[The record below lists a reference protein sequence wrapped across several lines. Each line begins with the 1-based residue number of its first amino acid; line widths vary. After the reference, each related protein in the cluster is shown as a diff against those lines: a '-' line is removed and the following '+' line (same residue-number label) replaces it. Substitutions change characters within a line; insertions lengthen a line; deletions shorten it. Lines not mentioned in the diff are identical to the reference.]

1 MAAIVQRR
9 MLITIFVTLA
19 AFLIAFKPVRL
30 GPFEEFRIEL
40 RMRYRFIEPFSQI
53 AKDQPMEQLVK
64 ETLEKAKFDKP
75 EFVSVETVGEHLLV
89 IEDDA
94 AVNTSEALKRQE
106 RINSIIRENFPK
118 AQLIE
123 AQREAKGERPIW
135 QIGHIGV
142 FKPSLNLRLGLDL
155 QGGSRIVL
163 QCRRAEFVFEL
174 DKPID
179 PKQREAARET
189 ITASL
194 EQRGLENFDVQV
206 EETGKIVL
214 VRSQATPR
222 EAESQ
227 VRLIETTLRSLYGGA
242 KELKER
248 RQFFPLDAGKV
259 NTVREIVDRRVNR
272 YGVSE
277 PQVYVEGTDRVVVEM
292 PGVRNPEEA
301 LRLIGEMGELEFR
314 SVPEK
319 YKVEVETS
327 PTGTKERVIFRNAE
341 GKEVPHYQVYAE
353 STLVVKGMELS
364 PPTVVGYDQFGRP
377 EVHLTFNRNGARKF
391 ADFTRRNVGKHLAI
405 WYDRECI
412 SAPVVQEPILDGR
425 ARITG
430 IGSFEEANLLKVIL
444 DAGALPV
451 PVSVLW
457 RQSISPTLGTDT
469 IHKSVNAGVLAAILI
484 AAFMIGY
491 YRLPG
496 LLACFALAIYFLI
509 VLAVMSLQIGDW
521 RPVLTLPGIV
531 GLIVSLGMAVDVNVI
546 SLERLKEE
554 LRSGRSLRIAV
565 EAAFERSWTA
575 ILDAHVTVLIAA
587 AVLYYFGIGPV
598 KGFAT
603 TLTIGTLANLF
614 SAFFSVRGMMEWI
627 VRTPVGERVSW
638 FQTFADIPAVKSL
651 IAVKQSQSPQ

>member
-1 MAAIVQRR
+1 MTAIVQRR
-9 MLITIFVTLA
+9 MLITVLVGLA
-19 AFLIAFKPVRL
+19 AFLVAFKPLRL
-30 GPFEEFRIEL
+30 GPFEEFRVEL
-40 RMRYRFIEPFSQI
+40 RMRYRFVEPFSQL
-53 AKDQPMEQLVK
+53 AKDKPMEQLVR
-64 ETLEKAKFDKP
+64 EVLEKAKFDKP
-75 EFVSVETVGEHLLV
+75 EFTSIKTVGEHVLV

-94 AVNTSEALKRQE
+94 STSMSEALKRQE
-106 RINSIIRENFPK
+106 QINSIILRNFPK

-123 AQREAKGERPIW
+123 SERQAKGERPIW
-135 QIGHIGV
+135 QIGRIGI
-142 FKPSLNLRLGLDL
+142 FKPSLNLLLGLDL

-163 QCRRAEFVFEL
+163 QCRRAEFAFEL

-189 ITASL
+189 ITAAL
-194 EQRGLENFDVQV
+194 ERNGLENFDVLV
-206 EETGKIVL
+206 EETGKVVF
-214 VRSQATPR
+214 VRSQATAR

-242 KELKER
+242 RELKER
-248 RQFFPLDAGKV
+248 RQFFPLDAAKV
-259 NTVREIVDRRVNR
+259 NTVREIVERRVNR

-277 PQVYVEGTDRVVVEM
+277 PQVYVEGADRVVVEM

-319 YKVEVETS
+319 YRVEVETS
-327 PTGTKERVIFRNAE
+327 PTGTKERVIFRDSQ
-341 GKEVPHYQVYAE
+341 GREVPQYQVYAE
-353 STLVVKGMELS
+353 STLVVKGTELS

-377 EVHLTFNRNGARKF
+377 EVHLTLNREGARKF

-457 RQSISPTLGTDT
+457 RQSISPTLGIDT
-469 IHKSVNAGVLAAILI
+469 IHKSINAGILAAILI

-496 LLACFALAIYFLI
+496 VLACVALVIYFLI

-546 SLERLKEE
+546 SFERLKEE
-554 LRSGRSLRIAV
+554 LRAKRPLRTAV
-565 EAAFERSWTA
+565 ELAFDRSWTA

-587 AVLYYFGIGPV
+587 AVLYYFGTGPV

-627 VRTPVGERVSW
+627 VRTKLGERTSW
-638 FQTFADIPAVKSL
+638 FQTFADIPAIQRL
-651 IAVKQSQSPQ
+651 ITAQR

>member
-1 MAAIVQRR
+1 MTAIVQRR
-9 MLITIFVTLA
+9 MLITVIVGLV
-19 AFLIAFKPVRL
+19 AFLVAFRPIRL
-30 GPFEEFRIEL
+30 GPFEEFRVEL
-40 RMRYRFIEPFSQI
+40 RMRYRFVEPFSQL
-53 AKDQPMEQLVK
+53 AKDRPMEQLVR
-64 ETLEKAKFDKP
+64 EILEKAKFEKP
-75 EFVSVETVGEHLLV
+75 EFTSIKTVGEHVLV

-94 AVNTSEALKRQE
+94 AGSMAEALKRQE
-106 RINSIIRENFPK
+106 KINSIIRQNFPK
-118 AQLIE
+118 AQLIDSE
-123 AQREAKGERPIW
+123 RQAKGERPVW
-135 QIGHIGV
+135 QIGRIGI
-142 FKPSLNLRLGLDL
+142 FKPSVNLRFGLDL

-189 ITASL
+189 ITAAL
-194 EQRGLENFDVQV
+194 ERNGLENFDVLV
-206 EETGKIVL
+206 EETGKVVL
-214 VRSQATPR
+214 VRTQASPR

-227 VRLIETTLRSLYGGA
+227 VRLIETTLRSLYGSVH
-242 KELKER
+242 EMKER
-248 RQFFPLDAGKV
+248 RQFFPLDAAKV
-259 NTVREIVDRRVNR
+259 NTVREIVERRVNR

-277 PQVYVEGTDRVVVEM
+277 PQVYVEGSDRVVVEM

-319 YKVEVETS
+319 YRVEVETS
-327 PTGTKERVIFRNAE
+327 PTGVKERVIFRDAQ

-353 STLVVKGMELS
+353 STLVVKGTELS

-377 EVHLTFNRNGARKF
+377 EVHLTLNREGARKF

-457 RQSISPTLGTDT
+457 RQSISPTLGIDT
-469 IHKSVNAGVLAAILI
+469 IHKSVNAGILAAILI

-496 LLACFALAIYFLI
+496 ALACVALVIYFLI

-546 SLERLKEE
+546 SFERLKEE
-554 LRSGRSLRIAV
+554 LRAGRPLRTAV
-565 EAAFERSWTA
+565 ELAFDRSWTA

-587 AVLYYFGIGPV
+587 AVLYYFGTGPV

-627 VRTPVGERVSW
+627 VRTKLGERVSW
-638 FQTFADIPAVKSL
+638 FQTFADIPAIQRL
-651 IAVKQSQSPQ
+651 LTAQR

>member
-1 MAAIVQRR
+1 MTAIVQRR
-9 MLITIFVTLA
+9 MLITVLVGLA
-19 AFLIAFKPVRL
+19 AFLVAFKPLRL
-30 GPFEEFRIEL
+30 GPFEEFRVEL
-40 RMRYRFIEPFSQI
+40 RMRYRFVEPFSQL
-53 AKDQPMEQLVK
+53 AKDKPMEQLVR
-64 ETLEKAKFDKP
+64 EVLEKAKFDKP
-75 EFVSVETVGEHLLV
+75 EFASIKTVGEHVLV

-94 AVNTSEALKRQE
+94 STSMSEALKRQE
-106 RINSIIRENFPK
+106 QINSIILRNFPK

-123 AQREAKGERPIW
+123 SERQAKGERPIW
-135 QIGHIGV
+135 QIGRIGI
-142 FKPSLNLRLGLDL
+142 FKPSLNLLLGLDL

-163 QCRRAEFVFEL
+163 QCRRAEFAFEL

-189 ITASL
+189 ITAAL
-194 EQRGLENFDVQV
+194 ERNGLENFDVLV
-206 EETGKIVL
+206 EETGKVVF
-214 VRSQATPR
+214 VRSQATAR

-242 KELKER
+242 RELKER
-248 RQFFPLDAGKV
+248 RQPFPLDAAKV
-259 NTVREIVDRRVNR
+259 NTVREIVERRVNR

-277 PQVYVEGTDRVVVEM
+277 PQVYVEGADRVVVEM

-319 YKVEVETS
+319 YRVDVETS
-327 PTGTKERVIFRNAE
+327 PTGTKERVIFRDSQ
-341 GKEVPHYQVYAE
+341 GKEVPQYQVYAE
-353 STLVVKGMELS
+353 STLVVKGTELS

-377 EVHLTFNRNGARKF
+377 EVHLTLNREGARKF

-457 RQSISPTLGTDT
+457 RQSISPTLGIDT
-469 IHKSVNAGVLAAILI
+469 IHKSINAGILAAILI

-496 LLACFALAIYFLI
+496 VLACVALVIYFLI

-546 SLERLKEE
+546 SFERLKEE
-554 LRSGRSLRIAV
+554 LRAKRPLRTAV
-565 EAAFERSWTA
+565 ELAFDRSWTA

-587 AVLYYFGIGPV
+587 AVLYYFGTGPV

-614 SAFFSVRGMMEWI
+614 SAFFSVRGMMERI
-627 VRTPVGERVSW
+627 VRTKLGERTSW
-638 FQTFADIPAVKSL
+638 FQTFADIPAIQRL
-651 IAVKQSQSPQ
+651 ITAQR

>member
-1 MAAIVQRR
+1 MTAIAKRR
-9 MLITIFVTLA
+9 MLVTVVVALA
-19 AFLIAFKPVRL
+19 AFLVAFKPLRL
-30 GPFEEFRIEL
+30 GPFEEFRVEL
-40 RMRYRFIEPFSQI
+40 RMRYRFVEPFSQL
-53 AKDQPMEQLVK
+53 AKDQPMEQLVR
-64 ETLEKAKFDKP
+64 EILEREKLEKP
-75 EFVSVETVGEHLLV
+75 EFTSIKTVGEHVLV

-94 AVNTSEALKRQE
+94 AASMSEALKRQE
-106 RINSIIRENFPK
+106 RIDSIIRKRFPT

-123 AQREAKGERPIW
+123 SERQAKGDRPLW
-135 QIGHIGV
+135 QVGRIGV

-179 PKQREAARET
+179 PKQREAAQET
-189 ITASL
+189 ITAAL
-194 EQRGLENFDVQV
+194 ERKGLENFDVQV
-206 EETGKIVL
+206 EETGKVII

-242 KELKER
+242 RELKER
-248 RQFFPLDAGKV
+248 RQFFPLDASKV
-259 NTVREIVDRRVNR
+259 NTVREIVERRVNR

-292 PGVRNPEEA
+292 PGLRNPEEA

-314 SVPEK
+314 SVPDK
-319 YKVEVETS
+319 YRVEVETT
-327 PTGTKERVIFRNAE
+327 PTGMKERVIFRDAQ

-353 STLVVKGMELS
+353 SKLVVKGTELS
-364 PPTVVGYDQFGRP
+364 PPTVIGYDQFGRP
-377 EVHLTFNRNGARKF
+377 EVHLTLNREGARKF

-451 PVSVLW
+451 PVSALW

-469 IHKSVNAGVLAAILI
+469 IHKSVNAGILAAILI

-491 YRLPG
+491 YRFPG
-496 LLACFALAIYFLI
+496 VLACVALAIYFLI

-546 SLERLKEE
+546 SFERLKEE
-554 LRSGRSLRIAV
+554 LRAKRPLRTAV
-565 EAAFERSWTA
+565 ELAFDRSWTA

-587 AVLYYFGIGPV
+587 AVLYYFGTGPV

-603 TLTIGTLANLF
+603 TLAIGTLANLF
-614 SAFFSVRGMMEWI
+614 SAFFSVRGMMEW
-627 VRTPVGERVSW
+627 VVHTKLGERVSW
-638 FQTFADIPAVKSL
+638 FQTLSDTPAFQRL
-651 IAVKQSQSPQ
+651 LAVQR

>member
-1 MAAIVQRR
+1 MAAVAQRR
-9 MLITIFVTLA
+9 MLITVLVTLV
-19 AFLIAFKPVRL
+19 AFLVAFKPVRL
-30 GPFEEFRIEL
+30 GPFEEFRVEL
-40 RMRYRFIEPFSQI
+40 KMRYRFAEPISKF
-53 AKDQPMEQLVK
+53 AKDQPMEQLVRDA
-64 ETLEKAKFDKP
+64 LDKAKFDKP

-94 AVNTSEALKRQE
+94 AASMSEALRRQE
-106 RINSIIRENFPK
+106 RIDSIIRKRFPN

-123 AQREAKGERPIW
+123 AERQAKGEKPLLQMGR
-135 QIGHIGV
+135 IGI
-142 FKPSLNLRLGLDL
+142 FKPTVDLRLGLDL

-189 ITASL
+189 ITAAL
-194 EQRGLENFDVQV
+194 ERRGLENFDVHV
-206 EETGKIVL
+206 EETGKVIF
-214 VRSQATPR
+214 VRSQATAR

-242 KELKER
+242 RELKER
-248 RQFFPLDAGKV
+248 RQFFPLDQAKV
-259 NTVREIVDRRVNR
+259 NTVREIVERRVNR

-314 SVPEK
+314 SVPDK
-319 YKVEVETS
+319 YRVEVETS
-327 PTGTKERVIFRNAE
+327 PTGTKERVIFRDSE
-341 GKEVPHYQVYAE
+341 GREVPQYQVYAE
-353 STLVVKGMELS
+353 STLVVKGTELS
-364 PPTVVGYDQFGRP
+364 PPTVIGYDQFGRP
-377 EVHLTFNRNGARKF
+377 EVHLTLNREGARKF

-457 RQSISPTLGTDT
+457 RQSISPTLGIDT
-469 IHKSVNAGVLAAILI
+469 IHKSINAGILAAILI
-484 AAFMIGY
+484 AAFMMGY

-496 LLACFALAIYFLI
+496 LLACVALAIYFLI

-546 SLERLKEE
+546 SFERLKEE
-554 LRSGRSLRIAV
+554 LRAGRPLRIAV
-565 EAAFERSWTA
+565 EAAFDRSWTA

-587 AVLYYFGIGPV
+587 AVLYYFGTGPV

-614 SAFFSVRGMMEWI
+614 SAFFSVRGMMEWV
-627 VRTPVGERVSW
+627 VRTRLGERVEL
-638 FQTFADIPAVKSL
+638 FRTFADIPAFQRL
-651 IAVKQSQSPQ
+651 LTAQR

>member
-1 MAAIVQRR
+1 MAAVAQRR
-9 MLITIFVTLA
+9 MLITALVTLA
-19 AFLIAFKPVRL
+19 TFLVAFKPVRF
-30 GPFEEFRIEL
+30 GPFEEFRVEL
-40 RMRYRFIEPFSQI
+40 KMRYRFVEPISKL
-53 AKDQPMEQLVK
+53 AKDQPMEQLVRDA
-64 ETLEKAKFDKP
+64 LEKAKFEKP
-75 EFVSVETVGEHLLV
+75 NFVSIETVGEHLLV

-94 AVNTSEALKRQE
+94 AGSMSEALKRQE
-106 RINSIIRENFPK
+106 KIDSIIRKHFPS

-123 AQREAKGERPIW
+123 AERQAKGEKPLW
-135 QIGHIGV
+135 QIGRIGI
-142 FKPSLNLRLGLDL
+142 FKPAVNLRLGLDL

-189 ITASL
+189 ITAAL
-194 EQRGLENFDVQV
+194 ERRGLENFDVQV
-206 EETGKIVL
+206 EETGKIVF

-242 KELKER
+242 RELKER
-248 RQFFPLDAGKV
+248 RQFFPLDQAKV
-259 NTVREIVDRRVNR
+259 NTVREIVERRVNR

-319 YKVEVETS
+319 YRVEVETS
-327 PTGTKERVIFRNAE
+327 PTGTKERVIFRDSE
-341 GKEVPHYQVYAE
+341 GKEVPQYQVYAE
-353 STLVVKGMELS
+353 STLVVKGTELS
-364 PPTVVGYDQFGRP
+364 PPTVIGYDQFGRP
-377 EVHLTFNRNGARKF
+377 EVHLTFNREGARKF

-457 RQSISPTLGTDT
+457 RQSISPTLGIDT
-469 IHKSVNAGVLAAILI
+469 IHKSINAGILAAILI

-496 LLACFALAIYFLI
+496 VLACVALTIYFLI

-546 SLERLKEE
+546 SFERLKEE
-554 LRSGRSLRIAV
+554 LRAGRPLRIAV
-565 EAAFERSWTA
+565 EAAFDRSWTA

-587 AVLYYFGIGPV
+587 AVLYYFGTGPV

-614 SAFFSVRGMMEWI
+614 SAFFSVRGMMEWV
-627 VRTPVGERVSW
+627 VRTRLGERVEL
-638 FQTFADIPAVKSL
+638 FRTFADIPAVQKL
-651 IAVKQSQSPQ
+651 LTAQK

>member
-1 MAAIVQRR
+1 MAAVAQRR
-9 MLITIFVTLA
+9 MLITVLVTLV
-19 AFLIAFKPVRL
+19 AFLVAFKPVRL
-30 GPFEEFRIEL
+30 GPFEEFRVEL
-40 RMRYRFIEPFSQI
+40 KMRYRFAEPISKF
-53 AKDQPMEQLVK
+53 AKDQPMEQLVRDA
-64 ETLEKAKFDKP
+64 LEKAKFDKP

-89 IEDDA
+89 IKDDA
-94 AVNTSEALKRQE
+94 AASMSEALRRQE
-106 RINSIIRENFPK
+106 QIDSIIRKRFPT

-123 AQREAKGERPIW
+123 AERQAKGEKPLLQMGR
-135 QIGHIGV
+135 IGI
-142 FKPSLNLRLGLDL
+142 FKPTVDLRLGLDL

-189 ITASL
+189 ITAAL
-194 EQRGLENFDVQV
+194 ERRGLENFDVHV
-206 EETGKIVL
+206 EETGKVIF
-214 VRSQATPR
+214 VRSQATAR

-242 KELKER
+242 RELKER
-248 RQFFPLDAGKV
+248 RQFFPLDQAKV
-259 NTVREIVDRRVNR
+259 NTVREIVERRVNR

-314 SVPEK
+314 SVPDK
-319 YKVEVETS
+319 YRVEVETS
-327 PTGTKERVIFRNAE
+327 PTGTKERVIFRDSE
-341 GKEVPHYQVYAE
+341 GREVPQYQVYAE
-353 STLVVKGMELS
+353 STLVVKGTELS
-364 PPTVVGYDQFGRP
+364 PPTVIGYDQFGRP
-377 EVHLTFNRNGARKF
+377 EVHLTLNREGARKF

-457 RQSISPTLGTDT
+457 RQSISPTLGIDT
-469 IHKSVNAGVLAAILI
+469 IHKSINAGILAAILI
-484 AAFMIGY
+484 AAFMMGY

-496 LLACFALAIYFLI
+496 LLACVALAIYFLI
-509 VLAVMSLQIGDW
+509 VLAVMSLQVGDW

-546 SLERLKEE
+546 SFERLKEE
-554 LRSGRSLRIAV
+554 LRAGRPLRIAV
-565 EAAFERSWTA
+565 EAAFDRSWTA

-587 AVLYYFGIGPV
+587 AVLYYFGTGPV

-614 SAFFSVRGMMEWI
+614 SAFFSVRGMMEWV
-627 VRTPVGERVSW
+627 VRTRLGERVEL
-638 FQTFADIPAVKSL
+638 FRTFADIPAVQRL
-651 IAVKQSQSPQ
+651 LTAQR

>member
-1 MAAIVQRR
+1 MAAVAQRR
-9 MLITIFVTLA
+9 MLITVLVTLV
-19 AFLIAFKPVRL
+19 AFLVAFKPVRL
-30 GPFEEFRIEL
+30 GPFEEFRVEL
-40 RMRYRFIEPFSQI
+40 KMRYRFAEPISKF
-53 AKDQPMEQLVK
+53 AKDQPMEQLVRDA
-64 ETLEKAKFDKP
+64 LDKAKFDKP
-75 EFVSVETVGEHLLV
+75 EFVSVETVGEHMLV

-94 AVNTSEALKRQE
+94 AASMSEALRRQE
-106 RINSIIRENFPK
+106 QIDSIIRKRFPT

-123 AQREAKGERPIW
+123 AERQAKGEKPLLQMGR
-135 QIGHIGV
+135 IGI
-142 FKPSLNLRLGLDL
+142 FKPTVDLRLGLDL

-189 ITASL
+189 ITAAL
-194 EQRGLENFDVQV
+194 ERRGLENFDVHV
-206 EETGKIVL
+206 EETGKVIF
-214 VRSQATPR
+214 VRSQATAR

-242 KELKER
+242 RELKER
-248 RQFFPLDAGKV
+248 RQFFPLDQAKV
-259 NTVREIVDRRVNR
+259 NTVREIVERRVNR

-314 SVPEK
+314 SVPDK
-319 YKVEVETS
+319 YRVDVETS
-327 PTGTKERVIFRNAE
+327 PTGTKERVIFRDSE
-341 GKEVPHYQVYAE
+341 GREVPQYQVYAE
-353 STLVVKGMELS
+353 STLVVKGTELS
-364 PPTVVGYDQFGRP
+364 PPTVIGYDQFGRP
-377 EVHLTFNRNGARKF
+377 EVHLTLNREGARKF

-457 RQSISPTLGTDT
+457 RQSISPTLGIDT
-469 IHKSVNAGVLAAILI
+469 IHKSINAGILAAILI
-484 AAFMIGY
+484 AAFVIGY

-496 LLACFALAIYFLI
+496 LLACVALAIYFLI
-509 VLAVMSLQIGDW
+509 VLAVMSLQVGDW

-546 SLERLKEE
+546 SFERLKEE
-554 LRSGRSLRIAV
+554 LRAGRPLRIAV
-565 EAAFERSWTA
+565 EAAFDRSWTA

-587 AVLYYFGIGPV
+587 AVLYYFGTGPV

-614 SAFFSVRGMMEWI
+614 SAFFSVRGMMEWV
-627 VRTPVGERVSW
+627 VRTRLGERVEL
-638 FQTFADIPAVKSL
+638 FRTFADIPAFQRL
-651 IAVKQSQSPQ
+651 LTAQR

>member
-1 MAAIVQRR
+1 MAAVAQRR
-9 MLITIFVTLA
+9 MLITVLVTLV
-19 AFLIAFKPVRL
+19 AFLVAFKPVRL
-30 GPFEEFRIEL
+30 GPFEEFRVEL
-40 RMRYRFIEPFSQI
+40 KMRYRFAEPISKF
-53 AKDQPMEQLVK
+53 AKDQPMEQLVRDA
-64 ETLEKAKFDKP
+64 LDKAKFDKP

-94 AVNTSEALKRQE
+94 AASMSEALRRQE
-106 RINSIIRENFPK
+106 QIDSIIRKRFPT

-123 AQREAKGERPIW
+123 AERQAKGEKPLLQMGR
-135 QIGHIGV
+135 IGI
-142 FKPSLNLRLGLDL
+142 FKPTVDLRLGLDL

-189 ITASL
+189 ITAAL
-194 EQRGLENFDVQV
+194 ERRGLENFDVQV
-206 EETGKIVL
+206 EETGKIIFI
-214 VRSQATPR
+214 RSQATPR

-242 KELKER
+242 RELKER
-248 RQFFPLDAGKV
+248 RQFFPLDQAKV
-259 NTVREIVDRRVNR
+259 NTVRKIVERRVNR

-314 SVPEK
+314 SVPDK
-319 YKVEVETS
+319 YRVEVETS
-327 PTGTKERVIFRNAE
+327 PTGTKERVIFRDSE
-341 GKEVPHYQVYAE
+341 GREVPQYQVYAE
-353 STLVVKGMELS
+353 STLVVKGTELS
-364 PPTVVGYDQFGRP
+364 PPTVIGYDQFGRP
-377 EVHLTFNRNGARKF
+377 EVHLTLNREGARKF

-457 RQSISPTLGTDT
+457 RQSISPTLGIDT
-469 IHKSVNAGVLAAILI
+469 IHKSINAGILAAILI
-484 AAFMIGY
+484 AAFMMGY

-496 LLACFALAIYFLI
+496 LLACVALAIYFLI

-546 SLERLKEE
+546 SFERLKEE
-554 LRSGRSLRIAV
+554 LRAGRPLRIAV
-565 EAAFERSWTA
+565 EAAFDRSWTA

-587 AVLYYFGIGPV
+587 AVLYYFGTGPV

-614 SAFFSVRGMMEWI
+614 SAFFSVRGMMEWV
-627 VRTPVGERVSW
+627 VRTRLGERVEL
-638 FQTFADIPAVKSL
+638 FRTFADIPAFQRL
-651 IAVKQSQSPQ
+651 LTAQR

>member
-1 MAAIVQRR
+1 MAAVAQRR
-9 MLITIFVTLA
+9 MLITVLVTLV
-19 AFLIAFKPVRL
+19 AFLVAFKPVRL
-30 GPFEEFRIEL
+30 GPFEEFRVEL
-40 RMRYRFIEPFSQI
+40 KMRYRFAEPISKF
-53 AKDQPMEQLVK
+53 AKDQPMEQLVRDA
-64 ETLEKAKFDKP
+64 LEKAKFDKP

-94 AVNTSEALKRQE
+94 AASMSEALRRQE
-106 RINSIIRENFPK
+106 QIDSIIRKRFPT

-123 AQREAKGERPIW
+123 AERQAKGEKPLLQMGR
-135 QIGHIGV
+135 IGI
-142 FKPSLNLRLGLDL
+142 FKPTVDLRLGLDL

-189 ITASL
+189 ITAAL
-194 EQRGLENFDVQV
+194 ERRGLENFDVQV
-206 EETGKIVL
+206 EETGKIIFI
-214 VRSQATPR
+214 RSQATPR

-242 KELKER
+242 RELKER
-248 RQFFPLDAGKV
+248 RQFFPLDQTKV
-259 NTVREIVDRRVNR
+259 NTVREIVERRINR

-314 SVPEK
+314 SVPDK
-319 YKVEVETS
+319 YRVEVETS
-327 PTGTKERVIFRNAE
+327 PTGTKERVIFRDSE
-341 GKEVPHYQVYAE
+341 GREVPQYQVYAE
-353 STLVVKGMELS
+353 STLVVKGTELS
-364 PPTVVGYDQFGRP
+364 PPTVIGYDQFGRP
-377 EVHLTFNRNGARKF
+377 EVHLTLNREGARKF

-457 RQSISPTLGTDT
+457 RQSISPTLGIDT
-469 IHKSVNAGVLAAILI
+469 IHKSINAGILAAILI

-496 LLACFALAIYFLI
+496 LLACVALAIYFLI
-509 VLAVMSLQIGDW
+509 VLAVMSLQVGDW

-546 SLERLKEE
+546 SFERLKEE
-554 LRSGRSLRIAV
+554 LRAGRPLRIAV
-565 EAAFERSWTA
+565 EAAFDRSWTA

-587 AVLYYFGIGPV
+587 AVLYYFGTGPV

-614 SAFFSVRGMMEWI
+614 SAFFSVRGMMEWV
-627 VRTPVGERVSW
+627 VRTRLGERVEL
-638 FQTFADIPAVKSL
+638 FRTFADIPAVQRL
-651 IAVKQSQSPQ
+651 LTAQR

>member
-1 MAAIVQRR
+1 MAAVAQRR
-9 MLITIFVTLA
+9 ILITVLVTLV
-19 AFLIAFKPVRL
+19 AFLVAFKPVRL
-30 GPFEEFRIEL
+30 GPFEEFRVEL
-40 RMRYRFIEPFSQI
+40 KMRYRFAEPISKF
-53 AKDQPMEQLVK
+53 AKDQPMEQLVRDA
-64 ETLEKAKFDKP
+64 LEKAKFDKP

-94 AVNTSEALKRQE
+94 AASMSEALRRQE
-106 RINSIIRENFPK
+106 QIDSIIRKRFPT

-123 AQREAKGERPIW
+123 AEQQAKGEKPLLQMGR
-135 QIGHIGV
+135 IGI
-142 FKPSLNLRLGLDL
+142 FKPTVDLRLGLDL

-163 QCRRAEFVFEL
+163 QCKRAEFVFEL

-189 ITASL
+189 ITAAL
-194 EQRGLENFDVQV
+194 ERRGLENFDVQV
-206 EETGKIVL
+206 EETGKIIFI
-214 VRSQATPR
+214 RSQATPR

-242 KELKER
+242 RELKER
-248 RQFFPLDAGKV
+248 RQFFPLDQTKV
-259 NTVREIVDRRVNR
+259 NTVREIVERRINR

-314 SVPEK
+314 SVPDK
-319 YKVEVETS
+319 YRVEVETS
-327 PTGTKERVIFRNAE
+327 PTGTKERVIFRDSE
-341 GKEVPHYQVYAE
+341 GREVPQYQVYAE
-353 STLVVKGMELS
+353 STLVVKGTELS
-364 PPTVVGYDQFGRP
+364 PPAVIGYDQFGRP
-377 EVHLTFNRNGARKF
+377 EVHLTLNREGARKF

-457 RQSISPTLGTDT
+457 RQSISPTLGIDT
-469 IHKSVNAGVLAAILI
+469 IYKSINAGILAAILI

-496 LLACFALAIYFLI
+496 LLACVALAIYFLI

-546 SLERLKEE
+546 SYERLKEE
-554 LRSGRSLRIAV
+554 LRAGRPLRIAV
-565 EAAFERSWTA
+565 EAAFDRSWTA

-587 AVLYYFGIGPV
+587 AVLYYFGTGPV

-614 SAFFSVRGMMEWI
+614 SAFFSVRGMMEWV
-627 VRTPVGERVSW
+627 VRTRLGERVEL
-638 FQTFADIPAVKSL
+638 FRTFADIPAVQRL
-651 IAVKQSQSPQ
+651 LTARR

>member
-1 MAAIVQRR
+1 MTAIVQRR
-9 MLITIFVTLA
+9 MLITLLVTLST
-19 AFLIAFKPVRL
+19 FLVAFKPIKL

-40 RMRYRFIEPFSQI
+40 RMRYRFIEPFSQL
-53 AKDQPMEQLVK
+53 AKDQPMEQMVR
-64 ETLEKAKFDKP
+64 EILEKAKFDKP
-75 EFVSVETVGEHLLV
+75 EFISIETVGEHLLV

-94 AVNTSEALKRQE
+94 AVAMSEALKRQE
-106 RINSIIRENFPK
+106 RIDEIIRKHFPK
-118 AQLIE
+118 SQLIDAE
-123 AQREAKGERPIW
+123 RQAKGERPIS
-135 QIGHIGV
+135 QIGRIGI
-142 FKPSLNLRLGLDL
+142 FKPSLNLMFGLDL

-163 QCRRAEFVFEL
+163 QCRRAEFAFEL

-189 ITASL
+189 ITADL
-194 EQRGLENFDVQV
+194 EKRGLSNFDVLV
-206 EETGKIVL
+206 EETGKVIFI
-214 VRSQATPR
+214 RSQATAR

-242 KELKER
+242 RELKER
-248 RQFFPLDAGKV
+248 RQFFPLDTPKV
-259 NTVREIVDRRVNR
+259 NTVREIIERRVNR

-277 PQVYVEGTDRVVVEM
+277 PQVYIEGADRVVVEM

-314 SVPEK
+314 SVPDK
-319 YKVEVETS
+319 YPVEAVTS
-327 PTGTKERVIFRNAE
+327 PMGTKERIIFRDSQGN
-341 GKEVPHYQVYAE
+341 EVPQYQVYAE
-353 STLVVKGMELS
+353 STLVVKGTELS

-377 EVHLTFNRNGARKF
+377 EVHLTLNREGARKF

-430 IGSFEEANLLKVIL
+430 IGSFEEANLLRVIL

-457 RQSISPTLGTDT
+457 RQSISPTLGIDT
-469 IHKSVNAGVLAAILI
+469 IHKSVNAGILAAILI
-484 AAFMIGY
+484 AAFMTGY
-491 YRLPG
+491 YRLSG
-496 LLACFALAIYFLI
+496 VLACFALLIYFLI

-546 SLERLKEE
+546 SFERLKEE
-554 LRSGRSLRIAV
+554 LRAKRPLRTAV
-565 EAAFERSWTA
+565 ELAFDRSWTA

-587 AVLYYFGIGPV
+587 AVLYYFGTGPV

-627 VRTPVGERVSW
+627 VRTKLGERASW
-638 FQTFADIPAVKSL
+638 FQTFADIPAVQRL
-651 IAVKQSQSPQ
+651 IAAQR

>member
-1 MAAIVQRR
+1 MAAVAQRR
-9 MLITIFVTLA
+9 MLITALVTLA
-19 AFLIAFKPVRL
+19 TFLVAFKPVRF
-30 GPFEEFRIEL
+30 GPFEEFRVEL
-40 RMRYRFIEPFSQI
+40 KMRYRFVEPISKL
-53 AKDQPMEQLVK
+53 AKDQPMEQLVRDA
-64 ETLEKAKFDKP
+64 LEKAKFEKP
-75 EFVSVETVGEHLLV
+75 NFVSIETVGEHLLV

-94 AVNTSEALKRQE
+94 AGSMSEALERQE
-106 RINSIIRENFPK
+106 KIDSIIRKHFPS

-123 AQREAKGERPIW
+123 AERQAKGEKPLW
-135 QIGHIGV
+135 QIGRIGI
-142 FKPSLNLRLGLDL
+142 FKPAVNLRLGLDL

-189 ITASL
+189 ITAAL
-194 EQRGLENFDVQV
+194 ERRGLENFDVQV
-206 EETGKIVL
+206 EETGKIVF

-242 KELKER
+242 RELKER
-248 RQFFPLDAGKV
+248 RQFFPLDQAKV
-259 NTVREIVDRRVNR
+259 NTVREIVERRINR

-319 YKVEVETS
+319 YRVEVETS
-327 PTGTKERVIFRNAE
+327 PTGEKERVIFRDSE
-341 GKEVPHYQVYAE
+341 GKEVPQYQVYAE
-353 STLVVKGMELS
+353 STLVVKGTELS
-364 PPTVVGYDQFGRP
+364 PPTVIGYDQFGRP
-377 EVHLTFNRNGARKF
+377 EVHLTFNREGARKF

-457 RQSISPTLGTDT
+457 RQSISPTLGIDT
-469 IHKSVNAGVLAAILI
+469 IHKSINAGILAAILI

-496 LLACFALAIYFLI
+496 VLACVALTIYFLI

-546 SLERLKEE
+546 SFERLKEE
-554 LRSGRSLRIAV
+554 LRAGRPLRIAV
-565 EAAFERSWTA
+565 EAAFDRSWTA

-587 AVLYYFGIGPV
+587 AVLYYFGTGPV

-614 SAFFSVRGMMEWI
+614 SAFFSVRGMMEWV
-627 VRTPVGERVSW
+627 VRTRLGERVEL
-638 FQTFADIPAVKSL
+638 FRTFADVPAVQKL
-651 IAVKQSQSPQ
+651 LTAQR

>member
-1 MAAIVQRR
+1 MAAVAQRR
-9 MLITIFVTLA
+9 MLITVLVTLV
-19 AFLIAFKPVRL
+19 AFLVAFKPVRL
-30 GPFEEFRIEL
+30 GPFEEFRVEL
-40 RMRYRFIEPFSQI
+40 KMRYRFAEPISKF
-53 AKDQPMEQLVK
+53 AKDQPMEQLVRDA
-64 ETLEKAKFDKP
+64 LEKAKFDKP

-94 AVNTSEALKRQE
+94 AASMSEALRRQE
-106 RINSIIRENFPK
+106 QIDSIIRKRFPT

-123 AQREAKGERPIW
+123 AERQAKGEKPLLQMGR
-135 QIGHIGV
+135 IGI
-142 FKPSLNLRLGLDL
+142 FKPTVDLRLGLDL

-189 ITASL
+189 ITAAL
-194 EQRGLENFDVQV
+194 ERRGLENFDVQV
-206 EETGKIVL
+206 EETGKIIFI
-214 VRSQATPR
+214 RSQATPR

-242 KELKER
+242 RELKER
-248 RQFFPLDAGKV
+248 RQFFPLDQAKV
-259 NTVREIVDRRVNR
+259 NTVREIVERRVNR

-314 SVPEK
+314 SVPDK
-319 YKVEVETS
+319 YRVEVKTS
-327 PTGTKERVIFRNAE
+327 PTGTKERVIFRDSE
-341 GKEVPHYQVYAE
+341 GREVPQYQVYAE
-353 STLVVKGMELS
+353 STLVVKGTELS
-364 PPTVVGYDQFGRP
+364 PPTVIGYDQFGRP
-377 EVHLTFNRNGARKF
+377 EVHLTLNREGARKF

-425 ARITG
+425 ARITE

-457 RQSISPTLGTDT
+457 RQSISPTLGIDT
-469 IHKSVNAGVLAAILI
+469 IHKSINAGILAAILI
-484 AAFMIGY
+484 AAFVIGY

-496 LLACFALAIYFLI
+496 LLACVALAIYFLI
-509 VLAVMSLQIGDW
+509 VLAVMSLQVGDW

-546 SLERLKEE
+546 SFERLKEE
-554 LRSGRSLRIAV
+554 LRAGRPLRIAV
-565 EAAFERSWTA
+565 EAAFDRSWTA

-587 AVLYYFGIGPV
+587 AVLYYFGTGPV

-614 SAFFSVRGMMEWI
+614 SAFFSVRGMMEWV
-627 VRTPVGERVSW
+627 VRTRLGERVEL
-638 FQTFADIPAVKSL
+638 FRTFADIPAVQRL
-651 IAVKQSQSPQ
+651 LTAQR

>member
-1 MAAIVQRR
+1 MAAVAQRR
-9 MLITIFVTLA
+9 LLITLLVGLL
-19 AFLIAFKPVRL
+19 AFLVAFKPVRL
-30 GPFEEFRIEL
+30 GPFEEFRVEL
-40 RMRYRFIEPFSQI
+40 QMRYRFAEPFSKL
-53 AKDQPMEQLVK
+53 AKNQSMEQLVRDA
-64 ETLEKAKFDKP
+64 LDKAKFDKP
-75 EFVSVETVGEHLLV
+75 EFVSIKTVGEHLLV

-94 AVNTSEALKRQE
+94 AASMSEALKRQE
-106 RINSIIRENFPK
+106 RIDSIIRKRFPT

-123 AQREAKGERPIW
+123 AERQAKGEKPIW
-135 QIGHIGV
+135 RTGRVGI
-142 FKPSLNLRLGLDL
+142 FKPAVNLRLGLDL

-189 ITASL
+189 ITAAL
-194 EQRGLENFDVQV
+194 ERRGLENFDVQV
-206 EETGKIVL
+206 EETGKIIF
-214 VRSQATPR
+214 VRSQATAR

-242 KELKER
+242 RELKER
-248 RQFFPLDAGKV
+248 RQFFPLDQAKV
-259 NTVREIVDRRVNR
+259 NTVREIVERRVNR

-314 SVPEK
+314 SVPDK
-319 YKVEVETS
+319 YRVEVETS
-327 PTGTKERVIFRNAE
+327 PTGTKERVIFRDSE
-341 GKEVPHYQVYAE
+341 GREVPQYQVYAE
-353 STLVVKGMELS
+353 STLVVKGTELS
-364 PPTVVGYDQFGRP
+364 PPTVIGYDQFGRP
-377 EVHLTFNRNGARKF
+377 EVHLTLNREGARKF

-451 PVSVLW
+451 PISVLW
-457 RQSISPTLGTDT
+457 RQSISPTLGIDT
-469 IHKSVNAGVLAAILI
+469 IHKSINAGILAAILI
-484 AAFMIGY
+484 AAFVIGY

-496 LLACFALAIYFLI
+496 LLACVALAIYFLI
-509 VLAVMSLQIGDW
+509 VLAVMSLQVGDW

-546 SLERLKEE
+546 SFERLKEE
-554 LRSGRSLRIAV
+554 LRAGRPLRIAV
-565 EAAFERSWTA
+565 EAAFDRSWTA

-587 AVLYYFGIGPV
+587 AVLYYFGTGPV

-614 SAFFSVRGMMEWI
+614 SAFFSVRGMMEWV
-627 VRTPVGERVSW
+627 VRTRLGERVEL
-638 FQTFADIPAVKSL
+638 FRTFADIPAVQRL
-651 IAVKQSQSPQ
+651 LTAQR

>member
-9 MLITIFVTLA
+9 MLITVLVGLA
-19 AFLIAFKPVRL
+19 AFLVAFKPLRL
-30 GPFEEFRIEL
+30 GPFEEFRVEL
-40 RMRYRFIEPFSQI
+40 RMRYRFVEPFSQL
-53 AKDQPMEQLVK
+53 AKDKPMEQLVR
-64 ETLEKAKFDKP
+64 EVLEKAKFDKP
-75 EFVSVETVGEHLLV
+75 EFTSIKTVGEHVLV

-94 AVNTSEALKRQE
+94 STSMSEALKRQE
-106 RINSIIRENFPK
+106 QINSIILRNFPK

-123 AQREAKGERPIW
+123 SERQAKGERPIW
-135 QIGHIGV
+135 QIGRIGI
-142 FKPSLNLRLGLDL
+142 FKPSLNLLLGLDL

-163 QCRRAEFVFEL
+163 QCRRAEFAFEL

-179 PKQREAARET
+179 PKQREAAGET
-189 ITASL
+189 ITAAL
-194 EQRGLENFDVQV
+194 ERNGLENFDVLV
-206 EETGKIVL
+206 EETGKVVF
-214 VRSQATPR
+214 VRSQATAR

-242 KELKER
+242 RELKER
-248 RQFFPLDAGKV
+248 RQFFPLDAAKV
-259 NTVREIVDRRVNR
+259 NTVREIVERRVNR

-277 PQVYVEGTDRVVVEM
+277 PQVYVEGADRVVVEM

-301 LRLIGEMGELEFR
+301 LRLIGEMGDLEFR

-319 YKVEVETS
+319 YRVEVETS
-327 PTGTKERVIFRNAE
+327 PTGTKERVIFRDSQ
-341 GKEVPHYQVYAE
+341 GREVPQYQVYAE
-353 STLVVKGMELS
+353 STLVVKGTELS

-377 EVHLTFNRNGARKF
+377 EVHLTLNREGARKF

-457 RQSISPTLGTDT
+457 RQSISPTLGIDT
-469 IHKSVNAGVLAAILI
+469 IHKSTNAGILAAILI

-491 YRLPG
+491 YRLSG
-496 LLACFALAIYFLI
+496 VLACVALVIYFLI

-546 SLERLKEE
+546 SFERLKEE
-554 LRSGRSLRIAV
+554 LRAKRPLRTAV
-565 EAAFERSWTA
+565 ELAFDRSWTA

-587 AVLYYFGIGPV
+587 AVLYYFGTGPV

-627 VRTPVGERVSW
+627 VRTKLGERTSW
-638 FQTFADIPAVKSL
+638 FQTFADIPAIQRL
-651 IAVKQSQSPQ
+651 ITAQR

>member
-1 MAAIVQRR
+1 MAAVAQRR
-9 MLITIFVTLA
+9 MLITVLVTLV
-19 AFLIAFKPVRL
+19 AFLVAFKPVRL
-30 GPFEEFRIEL
+30 GPFEEFRVEL
-40 RMRYRFIEPFSQI
+40 KMRYRFAEPFSKL
-53 AKDQPMEQLVK
+53 AKDQPMEQLVRDA
-64 ETLEKAKFDKP
+64 LEKAKFEKP
-75 EFVSVETVGEHLLV
+75 EFVSIETVGEHLLV

-94 AVNTSEALKRQE
+94 AASISEALRRQE
-106 RINSIIRENFPK
+106 QIDSIIRRHFPT

-123 AQREAKGERPIW
+123 AERQAKGEKPLLQMGR
-135 QIGHIGV
+135 IGI
-142 FKPSLNLRLGLDL
+142 FKPTVDLRLGLDL

-189 ITASL
+189 ITAAL
-194 EQRGLENFDVQV
+194 ERRGLENFDVQV
-206 EETGKIVL
+206 EETGKIIFI
-214 VRSQATPR
+214 RSQATPR

-248 RQFFPLDAGKV
+248 RQFFPLDQTKV
-259 NTVREIVDRRVNR
+259 NTVREIVERRINR

-319 YKVEVETS
+319 YRVEIETS
-327 PTGTKERVIFRNAE
+327 PTGTKERVIFRDSE
-341 GKEVPHYQVYAE
+341 GKEVPQYQVYAE
-353 STLVVKGMELS
+353 STLVVKGTELS
-364 PPTVVGYDQFGRP
+364 PPTVIGYDQFGRP
-377 EVHLTFNRNGARKF
+377 EVHLTFNREGARKF

-457 RQSISPTLGTDT
+457 RQSISPTLGIDT
-469 IHKSVNAGVLAAILI
+469 IHKSINAGILAAILI
-484 AAFMIGY
+484 AAFVIGY

-496 LLACFALAIYFLI
+496 VLACVALAIYFLI

-546 SLERLKEE
+546 SFERLKEE
-554 LRSGRSLRIAV
+554 LRAGRPLRIAV
-565 EAAFERSWTA
+565 ETAFDRSWTA

-587 AVLYYFGIGPV
+587 AVLYYFGTGPV

-614 SAFFSVRGMMEWI
+614 SAFFSVRGMMEWV
-627 VRTPVGERVSW
+627 VRTRLGERVEL
-638 FQTFADIPAVKSL
+638 FRTFADIPAVQKL
-651 IAVKQSQSPQ
+651 LTARR

>member
-1 MAAIVQRR
+1 MAAVAQRR
-9 MLITIFVTLA
+9 MLITVLVTLA
-19 AFLIAFKPVRL
+19 TFLVAFKPVRF
-30 GPFEEFRIEL
+30 GPFEEFRVEL
-40 RMRYRFIEPFSQI
+40 KMRYRFVEPISKL
-53 AKDQPMEQLVK
+53 AKDQPMEQLVRDA
-64 ETLEKAKFDKP
+64 LEKAKFEKP
-75 EFVSVETVGEHLLV
+75 KFVSIETVGEHLLV

-94 AVNTSEALKRQE
+94 AGSMSEALKRQE
-106 RINSIIRENFPK
+106 KIDSIIRKHFPS

-123 AQREAKGERPIW
+123 SERQAKGEKPLW
-135 QIGHIGV
+135 QIGRIGI
-142 FKPSLNLRLGLDL
+142 FKPAVNLRLGLDL

-189 ITASL
+189 ITAAL
-194 EQRGLENFDVQV
+194 ERRGLENFDVQV
-206 EETGKIVL
+206 EETGKIVF

-242 KELKER
+242 RELKER
-248 RQFFPLDAGKV
+248 RQFFPLDQAKV
-259 NTVREIVDRRVNR
+259 NTVREIVERRVNR

-319 YKVEVETS
+319 YRVKVETS
-327 PTGTKERVIFRNAE
+327 PTGTKERVIFRDSE
-341 GKEVPHYQVYAE
+341 GKEVPQYQVYAE
-353 STLVVKGMELS
+353 STLVVKGTELS
-364 PPTVVGYDQFGRP
+364 PPTVIGYDQFGRP
-377 EVHLTFNRNGARKF
+377 EVHLTFNREGARKF

-425 ARITG
+425 ARITD

-457 RQSISPTLGTDT
+457 RQSISPTLGIDT
-469 IHKSVNAGVLAAILI
+469 IHKSINAGILAAILI

-496 LLACFALAIYFLI
+496 VLACVALTIYFLI

-546 SLERLKEE
+546 SFERLKEE
-554 LRSGRSLRIAV
+554 LRAGRPLRIAV
-565 EAAFERSWTA
+565 EAAFDRSWTA

-587 AVLYYFGIGPV
+587 AVLYYFGTGPV

-614 SAFFSVRGMMEWI
+614 SAFFSVRGMMEWV
-627 VRTPVGERVSW
+627 VRTRLGERVEL
-638 FQTFADIPAVKSL
+638 FRTFADIPAVQKL
-651 IAVKQSQSPQ
+651 LTAQK

>member
-1 MAAIVQRR
+1 MAAVAQRR
-9 MLITIFVTLA
+9 MLITVLVTLV
-19 AFLIAFKPVRL
+19 AFLVAFKPVRL
-30 GPFEEFRIEL
+30 GPFEEFRVEL
-40 RMRYRFIEPFSQI
+40 KMRYRFAEPISKF
-53 AKDQPMEQLVK
+53 AKDQPMEQLVRDA
-64 ETLEKAKFDKP
+64 LDKAKFDKP

-94 AVNTSEALKRQE
+94 AASMSEALRRQE
-106 RINSIIRENFPK
+106 QIDSIIRKRFPT

-123 AQREAKGERPIW
+123 AERQAKGEKPLLQMGR
-135 QIGHIGV
+135 IGI
-142 FKPSLNLRLGLDL
+142 FKPTVDLRLGLDL

-189 ITASL
+189 ITAAL
-194 EQRGLENFDVQV
+194 ERRGLENFDVQV
-206 EETGKIVL
+206 EETGKIIFI
-214 VRSQATPR
+214 RSQATPR

-242 KELKER
+242 RELKER
-248 RQFFPLDAGKV
+248 RQFFPLDQAKV
-259 NTVREIVDRRVNR
+259 NTVRKIVERRVNR

-314 SVPEK
+314 SVPDK
-319 YKVEVETS
+319 YRVEVETS
-327 PTGTKERVIFRNAE
+327 PTGTKERVIFRDSE
-341 GKEVPHYQVYAE
+341 GREVPQYQVYAE
-353 STLVVKGMELS
+353 STLVVKGTELS
-364 PPTVVGYDQFGRP
+364 PPTVIGYDQFGRP
-377 EVHLTFNRNGARKF
+377 EVHLTLNREGARKF

-457 RQSISPTLGTDT
+457 RQSISPTLGIDT
-469 IHKSVNAGVLAAILI
+469 IHKSINAGILAAILI
-484 AAFMIGY
+484 AAFMMGY

-496 LLACFALAIYFLI
+496 LLACVALAIYFLI

-546 SLERLKEE
+546 SFERLKEE
-554 LRSGRSLRIAV
+554 LRAGRPLRIAV
-565 EAAFERSWTA
+565 EAAFDRSWTA

-587 AVLYYFGIGPV
+587 AVLYYFGTGPV

-614 SAFFSVRGMMEWI
+614 SAFFSVRGMMEWV
-627 VRTPVGERVSW
+627 VRTKLGERVEL
-638 FQTFADIPAVKSL
+638 FRTFADIPAFQRL
-651 IAVKQSQSPQ
+651 LTAQR

>member
-1 MAAIVQRR
+1 MAAVAQRR
-9 MLITIFVTLA
+9 MLITVLVTLV
-19 AFLIAFKPVRL
+19 AFLVAFKPVRL
-30 GPFEEFRIEL
+30 GPFEEFRVEL
-40 RMRYRFIEPFSQI
+40 KMRYRFAEPISKF
-53 AKDQPMEQLVK
+53 AKDQPMEQLVRDA
-64 ETLEKAKFDKP
+64 LEKAKFDKP

-94 AVNTSEALKRQE
+94 AASMSEALRRQE
-106 RINSIIRENFPK
+106 RIDSIIRKRFPT

-123 AQREAKGERPIW
+123 AERQAKGEKPLLQMGR
-135 QIGHIGV
+135 IGI
-142 FKPSLNLRLGLDL
+142 FKPTVDLRLGLDL

-189 ITASL
+189 ITAAL
-194 EQRGLENFDVQV
+194 ERRGLENFDVQV
-206 EETGKIVL
+206 EETGKIIFI
-214 VRSQATPR
+214 RSQATPR

-242 KELKER
+242 RELKER
-248 RQFFPLDAGKV
+248 RQFFPLDQAKV
-259 NTVREIVDRRVNR
+259 NTVREIVERRVNR

-314 SVPEK
+314 SVPDK
-319 YKVEVETS
+319 YRVEVETS
-327 PTGTKERVIFRNAE
+327 PTGTKERVIFRDSE
-341 GKEVPHYQVYAE
+341 GREVPQYQVYAE
-353 STLVVKGMELS
+353 STLVVKGTELS
-364 PPTVVGYDQFGRP
+364 PPTVIGYDQFGRP
-377 EVHLTFNRNGARKF
+377 EVHLTLNREGARKF

-444 DAGALPV
+444 DAGALPI

-457 RQSISPTLGTDT
+457 RQSISPTLGIDT
-469 IHKSVNAGVLAAILI
+469 IHKSINAGILAAILI
-484 AAFMIGY
+484 AAFIMGY

-496 LLACFALAIYFLI
+496 LLACVALAIYFLI
-509 VLAVMSLQIGDW
+509 VLAVMSLQVGDW

-546 SLERLKEE
+546 SFERLKEE
-554 LRSGRSLRIAV
+554 LRAGRPLRIAV
-565 EAAFERSWTA
+565 EAAFDRSWTA

-587 AVLYYFGIGPV
+587 AVLYYFGTGPV

-614 SAFFSVRGMMEWI
+614 SAFFSVRGMMEWV
-627 VRTPVGERVSW
+627 VRTRLGERVEL
-638 FQTFADIPAVKSL
+638 FRTFADIPAVQRL
-651 IAVKQSQSPQ
+651 LTAQR

>member
-1 MAAIVQRR
+1 MAAVAQRR
-9 MLITIFVTLA
+9 MLITVLVTLV
-19 AFLIAFKPVRL
+19 AFLVAFKPVRL
-30 GPFEEFRIEL
+30 GPFEEFRVEL
-40 RMRYRFIEPFSQI
+40 KMRYRFAEPISKF
-53 AKDQPMEQLVK
+53 AKDQPMEQLVRDA
-64 ETLEKAKFDKP
+64 LEKAKFDKP

-94 AVNTSEALKRQE
+94 AASMSEALRRQE
-106 RINSIIRENFPK
+106 QIDSIIRKRFPT

-123 AQREAKGERPIW
+123 AERQAKGEKPLLQMGR
-135 QIGHIGV
+135 IGI
-142 FKPSLNLRLGLDL
+142 FKPTVDLRLGLDL

-189 ITASL
+189 ITAAL
-194 EQRGLENFDVQV
+194 ERRGLENFDVQV
-206 EETGKIVL
+206 EETGKIIFI
-214 VRSQATPR
+214 RSQATPR

-242 KELKER
+242 RELKER
-248 RQFFPLDAGKV
+248 RQFFPLDQTKV
-259 NTVREIVDRRVNR
+259 NTVREIVERRINR

-314 SVPEK
+314 SVPDK
-319 YKVEVETS
+319 YRVEVETS
-327 PTGTKERVIFRNAE
+327 PTGTKERVIFRDSE
-341 GKEVPHYQVYAE
+341 GREVPQYQVYAE
-353 STLVVKGMELS
+353 STLVVKGTELS
-364 PPTVVGYDQFGRP
+364 PPTVIGYDQFGRP
-377 EVHLTFNRNGARKF
+377 EVHLTLNREGARKF

-412 SAPVVQEPILDGR
+412 STPVVQEPILDGR

-457 RQSISPTLGTDT
+457 RQSISPTLGIDT
-469 IHKSVNAGVLAAILI
+469 IHKSINAGILAAILI

-496 LLACFALAIYFLI
+496 LLACVALAIYFLI
-509 VLAVMSLQIGDW
+509 VLAVMSLQVGDW

-546 SLERLKEE
+546 SFERLKEE
-554 LRSGRSLRIAV
+554 LRAGRPLRIAV
-565 EAAFERSWTA
+565 EAAFDRSWTA

-587 AVLYYFGIGPV
+587 AVLYYFGTGPV

-614 SAFFSVRGMMEWI
+614 SAFFSVRGMMEWV
-627 VRTPVGERVSW
+627 VRTRLGERVEL
-638 FQTFADIPAVKSL
+638 FRTFADIPAVQRL
-651 IAVKQSQSPQ
+651 MTAQR

>member
-1 MAAIVQRR
+1 
-9 MLITIFVTLA
+9 MLITVLVTLV
-19 AFLIAFKPVRL
+19 AFLVAFKPVRL
-30 GPFEEFRIEL
+30 GPFEEFRVEL
-40 RMRYRFIEPFSQI
+40 KMRYRFAEPISKF
-53 AKDQPMEQLVK
+53 AKEQPMEQLVRDA
-64 ETLEKAKFDKP
+64 LEKAKFDKP

-94 AVNTSEALKRQE
+94 AASMSEALRRQE
-106 RINSIIRENFPK
+106 QIDSIIRKRFPT

-123 AQREAKGERPIW
+123 AERQAKGEKPLLQMGR
-135 QIGHIGV
+135 IGI
-142 FKPSLNLRLGLDL
+142 FKPTVDLRLGLDL

-189 ITASL
+189 ITAAL
-194 EQRGLENFDVQV
+194 ERRGLENFDVQV
-206 EETGKIVL
+206 EETGKIIFI
-214 VRSQATPR
+214 RSQATPR

-242 KELKER
+242 RELKER
-248 RQFFPLDAGKV
+248 RQFFPLDQTKV
-259 NTVREIVDRRVNR
+259 NTVREIVERRINR

-277 PQVYVEGTDRVVVEM
+277 PQVYIEGTDRVVVEM

-314 SVPEK
+314 SVPDK
-319 YKVEVETS
+319 YRVEVKTS
-327 PTGTKERVIFRNAE
+327 PTGTKERVIFRDSE
-341 GKEVPHYQVYAE
+341 GREVPQYQVYAE
-353 STLVVKGMELS
+353 STLVVKGTELS
-364 PPTVVGYDQFGRP
+364 PPTVIGYNQFGRP
-377 EVHLTFNRNGARKF
+377 EVHLTLNREGARKF

-425 ARITG
+425 ARITD

-457 RQSISPTLGTDT
+457 RQSISPTLGIDT
-469 IHKSVNAGVLAAILI
+469 IHKSINAGILAAILI

-491 YRLPG
+491 YRLSG
-496 LLACFALAIYFLI
+496 LLACVALAIYFLI

-546 SLERLKEE
+546 SFERLKEE
-554 LRSGRSLRIAV
+554 LRAGRPLRIAV
-565 EAAFERSWTA
+565 EAAFDRSWTA

-587 AVLYYFGIGPV
+587 AVLYYFGTGPV

-614 SAFFSVRGMMEWI
+614 SAFFSVRGMMEWV
-627 VRTPVGERVSW
+627 VRTRLGERVEL
-638 FQTFADIPAVKSL
+638 FRTFADIPAVQKL
-651 IAVKQSQSPQ
+651 LTAQR

>member
-1 MAAIVQRR
+1 MAAVAQRR
-9 MLITIFVTLA
+9 MLITVLVTLA
-19 AFLIAFKPVRL
+19 TFLVAFKPVRF
-30 GPFEEFRIEL
+30 GPFEEFRVEL
-40 RMRYRFIEPFSQI
+40 KMRYRFVEPISKL
-53 AKDQPMEQLVK
+53 AKDQPMEQLVRDA
-64 ETLEKAKFDKP
+64 LEKAKFEKP
-75 EFVSVETVGEHLLV
+75 KFVSIETVGEHLLV

-94 AVNTSEALKRQE
+94 AGSMSEALKRQE
-106 RINSIIRENFPK
+106 KIDSIIRKHFPS

-123 AQREAKGERPIW
+123 AERQAKGEKPLW
-135 QIGHIGV
+135 QIGRIGI
-142 FKPSLNLRLGLDL
+142 FKPTVNLRLGLDL

-189 ITASL
+189 ITAAL
-194 EQRGLENFDVQV
+194 ERRGLENFDVQV
-206 EETGKIVL
+206 EETGKIVF

-242 KELKER
+242 RELKER
-248 RQFFPLDAGKV
+248 RQFFPLDQAKV
-259 NTVREIVDRRVNR
+259 NTVREIVERRVNR

-319 YKVEVETS
+319 YRVKVETS
-327 PTGTKERVIFRNAE
+327 PTGTKERVIFRDSE
-341 GKEVPHYQVYAE
+341 GKEVPQYQVYAE
-353 STLVVKGMELS
+353 STLVVKGTELS
-364 PPTVVGYDQFGRP
+364 PPTVIGYDQFGRP
-377 EVHLTFNRNGARKF
+377 EVHLTFNREGARKF

-425 ARITG
+425 ARITD

-457 RQSISPTLGTDT
+457 RQSISPTLGIDT
-469 IHKSVNAGVLAAILI
+469 IHKSINAGILAAILI

-496 LLACFALAIYFLI
+496 VLACVALTIYFLI

-546 SLERLKEE
+546 SFERLKEE
-554 LRSGRSLRIAV
+554 LRAGRPLRIAV
-565 EAAFERSWTA
+565 EAAFDRSWTA

-587 AVLYYFGIGPV
+587 AVLYYFGTGPV

-614 SAFFSVRGMMEWI
+614 SAFFSVRGMMEWV
-627 VRTPVGERVSW
+627 VRTRLGERVEL
-638 FQTFADIPAVKSL
+638 FRTFADVPAVQKL
-651 IAVKQSQSPQ
+651 LTAQR

>member
-1 MAAIVQRR
+1 MAAVAQRR
-9 MLITIFVTLA
+9 MLITVLVTLV
-19 AFLIAFKPVRL
+19 AFLVAFKPVRL
-30 GPFEEFRIEL
+30 GPFDEEFRVEL
-40 RMRYRFIEPFSQI
+40 KMRYRFAEPISKF
-53 AKDQPMEQLVK
+53 AKDQPMEQLVRDA
-64 ETLEKAKFDKP
+64 LEKAKFDKP

-94 AVNTSEALKRQE
+94 AASMSEALRRQE
-106 RINSIIRENFPK
+106 QIDSIIRKRFPT

-123 AQREAKGERPIW
+123 AERQAKGEKPLLQMGR
-135 QIGHIGV
+135 IGI
-142 FKPSLNLRLGLDL
+142 FKPTVDLRLGLDL

-189 ITASL
+189 ITAAL
-194 EQRGLENFDVQV
+194 ERRGLENFDVQV
-206 EETGKIVL
+206 EETGKIIF

-242 KELKER
+242 RELKER
-248 RQFFPLDAGKV
+248 RQFFPLDQTKV
-259 NTVREIVDRRVNR
+259 NTVREIVERRINR

-314 SVPEK
+314 SVPDK
-319 YKVEVETS
+319 YRVEVETS
-327 PTGTKERVIFRNAE
+327 PTGTKERVIFRDSE
-341 GKEVPHYQVYAE
+341 GREVPQYQVYAE
-353 STLVVKGMELS
+353 STLVVKGTELS
-364 PPTVVGYDQFGRP
+364 PPTVIGYDQFGRP
-377 EVHLTFNRNGARKF
+377 EVHLTLNREGARKF

-457 RQSISPTLGTDT
+457 RQSISPTLGIDT
-469 IHKSVNAGVLAAILI
+469 IHKSINAGILAAILI
-484 AAFMIGY
+484 AAFVIGY

-496 LLACFALAIYFLI
+496 LLACVALAIYFLI
-509 VLAVMSLQIGDW
+509 VLAVMSLQVGDW

-546 SLERLKEE
+546 SFERLKEE
-554 LRSGRSLRIAV
+554 LRAGRPLRIAV
-565 EAAFERSWTA
+565 EAAFDRSWTA

-587 AVLYYFGIGPV
+587 AVLYYFGTGPV

-614 SAFFSVRGMMEWI
+614 SAFFSVRGMMEWV
-627 VRTPVGERVSW
+627 VRTRLGERVEL
-638 FQTFADIPAVKSL
+638 FRTFADIPAVQRL
-651 IAVKQSQSPQ
+651 LTAQR

>member
-1 MAAIVQRR
+1 MAAVAQRR
-9 MLITIFVTLA
+9 MLITVLVTLA
-19 AFLIAFKPVRL
+19 TFLVAFKPVRF
-30 GPFEEFRIEL
+30 GPFEEFRVEL
-40 RMRYRFIEPFSQI
+40 KMRYRFVEPISKL
-53 AKDQPMEQLVK
+53 AKDQPMEQLVRDA
-64 ETLEKAKFDKP
+64 LEKAKFEKP
-75 EFVSVETVGEHLLV
+75 NFVSIETVGEHLLV

-94 AVNTSEALKRQE
+94 AGSMSEALKRQE
-106 RINSIIRENFPK
+106 KIDSIIRKHFPS

-123 AQREAKGERPIW
+123 AERQAKGEKPLW
-135 QIGHIGV
+135 QIGRIGI
-142 FKPSLNLRLGLDL
+142 FKPAVNLRLGLDL

-189 ITASL
+189 ITAAL
-194 EQRGLENFDVQV
+194 ERRGLENFDVQV
-206 EETGKIVL
+206 EETGKIVF

-242 KELKER
+242 RELKER
-248 RQFFPLDAGKV
+248 RQFFPLDQAKV
-259 NTVREIVDRRVNR
+259 NTVREIVERRVNR

-319 YKVEVETS
+319 YRVKVETS
-327 PTGTKERVIFRNAE
+327 PTGTKERVIFRDSE
-341 GKEVPHYQVYAE
+341 GKEVPQYQVYAE
-353 STLVVKGMELS
+353 STLVVKGTELS
-364 PPTVVGYDQFGRP
+364 PPTVIGYDQFGRP
-377 EVHLTFNRNGARKF
+377 EVHLTFNREGARKF

-425 ARITG
+425 ARITD

-457 RQSISPTLGTDT
+457 RQSISPTLGIDT
-469 IHKSVNAGVLAAILI
+469 IHKSINAGILAAILI

-496 LLACFALAIYFLI
+496 VLACVALTIYFLI

-546 SLERLKEE
+546 SFERLKEE
-554 LRSGRSLRIAV
+554 LRAGRPLRIAV
-565 EAAFERSWTA
+565 EAAFDRSWTA

-587 AVLYYFGIGPV
+587 AVLYYFGTGPV

-614 SAFFSVRGMMEWI
+614 SAFFSVRGMMEWV
-627 VRTPVGERVSW
+627 VRTRLGERVEL
-638 FQTFADIPAVKSL
+638 FRTFADVPAVQKL
-651 IAVKQSQSPQ
+651 LTAQR

>member
-1 MAAIVQRR
+1 MAAVAQRR
-9 MLITIFVTLA
+9 MLITVLVTLA
-19 AFLIAFKPVRL
+19 TFLVAFKPVRL
-30 GPFEEFRIEL
+30 GPFEEFRVEL
-40 RMRYRFIEPFSQI
+40 KMRYRFVEPISKL
-53 AKDQPMEQLVK
+53 AKDQPMEQLVR
-64 ETLEKAKFDKP
+64 EALEKAKFEKP
-75 EFVSVETVGEHLLV
+75 EFVSIQTVGEHLLV

-94 AVNTSEALKRQE
+94 ANSMSEALKRQE
-106 RINSIIRENFPK
+106 RIDSIIRKRFPT

-123 AQREAKGERPIW
+123 ADRQAKGEKPIW
-135 QIGHIGV
+135 QIGRIGI
-142 FKPSLNLRLGLDL
+142 FKPAVNLRLGLDL

-189 ITASL
+189 ITAAL
-194 EQRGLENFDVQV
+194 ERRGLENFDVQV
-206 EETGKIVL
+206 EETGKIVF

-222 EAESQ
+222 EAEAQ

-242 KELKER
+242 RELKER
-248 RQFFPLDAGKV
+248 RQFFPLDQAKV
-259 NTVREIVDRRVNR
+259 NTVREIVERRVNR

-314 SVPEK
+314 SVPDK
-319 YKVEVETS
+319 YRVEVETS
-327 PTGTKERVIFRNAE
+327 PTGTKERVIFRDAE
-341 GKEVPHYQVYAE
+341 GKEVPQYQVYAE
-353 STLVVKGMELS
+353 STLVVKGTELS
-364 PPTVVGYDQFGRP
+364 PPTVIGYDQFGRP
-377 EVHLTFNRNGARKF
+377 EVHLTFNREGARKF

-457 RQSISPTLGTDT
+457 RQSISPTLGIDT
-469 IHKSVNAGVLAAILI
+469 IHKSINAGILAAILI

-496 LLACFALAIYFLI
+496 LLACVALAIYFLI

-546 SLERLKEE
+546 SFERLKEE
-554 LRSGRSLRIAV
+554 LRAGRPLRIAV
-565 EAAFERSWTA
+565 EAAFDRSWTA

-587 AVLYYFGIGPV
+587 AVLYRFGTGPI

-614 SAFFSVRGMMEWI
+614 SAFFSVRGMMEWV
-627 VRTPVGERVSW
+627 VRTRLGERVEL
-638 FQTFADIPAVKSL
+638 FRTFADIPAVQKL
-651 IAVKQSQSPQ
+651 LTARR

>member
-1 MAAIVQRR
+1 MAAVAQRR
-9 MLITIFVTLA
+9 MLITVLVTLV
-19 AFLIAFKPVRL
+19 AFLVAFKPVRL
-30 GPFEEFRIEL
+30 GPFEEFRVEL
-40 RMRYRFIEPFSQI
+40 KMRYRFAEPISKF
-53 AKDQPMEQLVK
+53 AKDQPMEQLVRDA
-64 ETLEKAKFDKP
+64 LEKAKFDKP

-94 AVNTSEALKRQE
+94 AASMSEALRRQE
-106 RINSIIRENFPK
+106 QIDSIIRKRFPT

-123 AQREAKGERPIW
+123 AERQAKGEKPLLQMGR
-135 QIGHIGV
+135 IGI
-142 FKPSLNLRLGLDL
+142 FKPTVDLRLGLDL

-189 ITASL
+189 ITAAL
-194 EQRGLENFDVQV
+194 ERRGLENFDVHV
-206 EETGKIVL
+206 EETGKVIF
-214 VRSQATPR
+214 VRSQATAR

-242 KELKER
+242 RELKER
-248 RQFFPLDAGKV
+248 RQFFPLDQAKV
-259 NTVREIVDRRVNR
+259 NTVREIVERRVNR

-314 SVPEK
+314 SVPDK
-319 YKVEVETS
+319 YRVEVETS
-327 PTGTKERVIFRNAE
+327 PTGTKERVIFRDSE
-341 GKEVPHYQVYAE
+341 GREVPQYQVYAE
-353 STLVVKGMELS
+353 STLVVKGTELS
-364 PPTVVGYDQFGRP
+364 PPTVIGYDQFGRP
-377 EVHLTFNRNGARKF
+377 EVHLTLNREGARKF

-457 RQSISPTLGTDT
+457 RQSISPTLGIDT
-469 IHKSVNAGVLAAILI
+469 IHKSINAGILAAILI
-484 AAFMIGY
+484 AAFMMGY

-496 LLACFALAIYFLI
+496 LLACVALAIYFLI

-546 SLERLKEE
+546 SFERLKEE
-554 LRSGRSLRIAV
+554 LRAGRPLRIAV
-565 EAAFERSWTA
+565 EAAFDRSWTA

-587 AVLYYFGIGPV
+587 AVLYYFGTGPV

-614 SAFFSVRGMMEWI
+614 SAFFSVRGMMEWV
-627 VRTPVGERVSW
+627 VRTRLGERVEL
-638 FQTFADIPAVKSL
+638 FRTFADIPAFQRL
-651 IAVKQSQSPQ
+651 LTAQR

>member
-1 MAAIVQRR
+1 MAAVAQRR
-9 MLITIFVTLA
+9 MLITVLVTLV
-19 AFLIAFKPVRL
+19 AFLVAFKPVRL
-30 GPFEEFRIEL
+30 GPFEEFRVEL
-40 RMRYRFIEPFSQI
+40 KMRYRFAEPISKF
-53 AKDQPMEQLVK
+53 AKDQPMEQLVRDA
-64 ETLEKAKFDKP
+64 LEKAKFDKP
-75 EFVSVETVGEHLLV
+75 EFVSIKTVGEHLLV

-94 AVNTSEALKRQE
+94 AASMSEALSRQE
-106 RINSIIRENFPK
+106 QIDSIIRKRFPT

-123 AQREAKGERPIW
+123 AERQAKGEKPLLQMGR
-135 QIGHIGV
+135 IGI
-142 FKPSLNLRLGLDL
+142 FKPTVDLRLGLDL

-189 ITASL
+189 ITAAL
-194 EQRGLENFDVQV
+194 ERRGLENFDVQV
-206 EETGKIVL
+206 EETGKIIF
-214 VRSQATPR
+214 VRSQATAR

-242 KELKER
+242 SELKER
-248 RQFFPLDAGKV
+248 RQFFPLDQAKV
-259 NTVREIVDRRVNR
+259 NTVREIVERRVNR

-314 SVPEK
+314 SVPDK
-319 YKVEVETS
+319 YRVEVETS
-327 PTGTKERVIFRNAE
+327 PTGTKERVIFRDSE
-341 GKEVPHYQVYAE
+341 GREVPQYQVYAE
-353 STLVVKGMELS
+353 STLVVKGTELS
-364 PPTVVGYDQFGRP
+364 PPTVIGYDQFGRP
-377 EVHLTFNRNGARKF
+377 EVHLTLNREGARKF

-457 RQSISPTLGTDT
+457 RQSISPTLGIDT
-469 IHKSVNAGVLAAILI
+469 IHKSINAGILAAILI
-484 AAFMIGY
+484 AAFIMGY

-496 LLACFALAIYFLI
+496 LLACVALAIYFLI
-509 VLAVMSLQIGDW
+509 VLAVMSLQVGDW

-546 SLERLKEE
+546 SFERLKEE
-554 LRSGRSLRIAV
+554 LRAGRPLRIAV
-565 EAAFERSWTA
+565 EAAFDRSWTA

-587 AVLYYFGIGPV
+587 AVLYYFGTGPV

-614 SAFFSVRGMMEWI
+614 SAFFSVRGMMEWV
-627 VRTPVGERVSW
+627 VRTRLGERVEL
-638 FQTFADIPAVKSL
+638 FRTFADIPAVQRL
-651 IAVKQSQSPQ
+651 LTAQR

>member
-1 MAAIVQRR
+1 MAAVAQRR
-9 MLITIFVTLA
+9 MLITVLVTLV
-19 AFLIAFKPVRL
+19 AFLVAFKPVRL
-30 GPFEEFRIEL
+30 GPFEEFRVEL
-40 RMRYRFIEPFSQI
+40 KMRYRFAEPFSKL
-53 AKDQPMEQLVK
+53 AKDQPMEQLVRDA
-64 ETLEKAKFDKP
+64 LEKAKFEKP
-75 EFVSVETVGEHLLV
+75 EFVSIETVGEHLLV

-94 AVNTSEALKRQE
+94 AASISEALRRQE
-106 RINSIIRENFPK
+106 QIDSIIRRHFPT

-123 AQREAKGERPIW
+123 AERQAKGEKPLLQMGR
-135 QIGHIGV
+135 IGI
-142 FKPSLNLRLGLDL
+142 FKPTVDLRLGLDL

-189 ITASL
+189 ITAAL
-194 EQRGLENFDVQV
+194 ERRGLENFDVQV
-206 EETGKIVL
+206 EETGKIVF

-242 KELKER
+242 RELKER
-248 RQFFPLDAGKV
+248 RQFFPLDQAKV
-259 NTVREIVDRRVNR
+259 NTVREIVERRVNR

-319 YKVEVETS
+319 YRVKVETS
-327 PTGTKERVIFRNAE
+327 PTGTKERVIFRDSE
-341 GKEVPHYQVYAE
+341 GKEVPQYQVYAE
-353 STLVVKGMELS
+353 STLVVKGTELS
-364 PPTVVGYDQFGRP
+364 PPTVIGYDQFGRP
-377 EVHLTFNRNGARKF
+377 EVHLTFNREGARKF

-425 ARITG
+425 ARITD

-457 RQSISPTLGTDT
+457 RQSISPTLGIDT
-469 IHKSVNAGVLAAILI
+469 IHKSINAGILAAILI

-496 LLACFALAIYFLI
+496 VLACVALTIYFLI

-546 SLERLKEE
+546 SFERLKEE
-554 LRSGRSLRIAV
+554 LRAGRPLRIAV
-565 EAAFERSWTA
+565 ETAFDRSWTA

-587 AVLYYFGIGPV
+587 AVLYYFGTGPV

-614 SAFFSVRGMMEWI
+614 SAFFSVRGMMEWV
-627 VRTPVGERVSW
+627 VRTRLGERVEL
-638 FQTFADIPAVKSL
+638 FRTFADIPAVQKL
-651 IAVKQSQSPQ
+651 LTARR

>member
-1 MAAIVQRR
+1 MAAVAQRR
-9 MLITIFVTLA
+9 MLITVLVTLA
-19 AFLIAFKPVRL
+19 TFLVAFKPVRF
-30 GPFEEFRIEL
+30 GPFEEFRVEL
-40 RMRYRFIEPFSQI
+40 KMRYRFVEPISKL
-53 AKDQPMEQLVK
+53 AKDQPMEQLVRDA
-64 ETLEKAKFDKP
+64 LEKAKFEKP
-75 EFVSVETVGEHLLV
+75 KFVSIETVGEHLLV

-94 AVNTSEALKRQE
+94 AGSMSEALKRQE
-106 RINSIIRENFPK
+106 KIDSIIRKHFPS

-123 AQREAKGERPIW
+123 SERQAKGEKPLW
-135 QIGHIGV
+135 QIGRIGI
-142 FKPSLNLRLGLDL
+142 FKPAVNLRLGLDL

-189 ITASL
+189 ITAAL
-194 EQRGLENFDVQV
+194 ERRGLENFDVQV
-206 EETGKIVL
+206 EETGKIVF

-242 KELKER
+242 RELKER
-248 RQFFPLDAGKV
+248 RQFFPLDQAKV
-259 NTVREIVDRRVNR
+259 NTVREIVERRVNR

-319 YKVEVETS
+319 YRVKVETS
-327 PTGTKERVIFRNAE
+327 PTGTKERVIFRDSE
-341 GKEVPHYQVYAE
+341 GKEVPQYQVYAE
-353 STLVVKGMELS
+353 STLVVKGTELS
-364 PPTVVGYDQFGRP
+364 PPTVIGYDQFGRP
-377 EVHLTFNRNGARKF
+377 EVHLTFNREGARKF

-457 RQSISPTLGTDT
+457 RQSISPTLGIDT
-469 IHKSVNAGVLAAILI
+469 IHKSINAGILAAILI

-496 LLACFALAIYFLI
+496 VLACVALTIYFLI

-546 SLERLKEE
+546 SFERLKEE
-554 LRSGRSLRIAV
+554 LRAGRPLRIAV
-565 EAAFERSWTA
+565 EAAFDRSWTA

-587 AVLYYFGIGPV
+587 AVLYYFGTGPV

-614 SAFFSVRGMMEWI
+614 SAFFSVRGMMEWV
-627 VRTPVGERVSW
+627 VRTRLGERVEL
-638 FQTFADIPAVKSL
+638 FRTFADIPAVQKL
-651 IAVKQSQSPQ
+651 LTAQK

>member
-1 MAAIVQRR
+1 MAAVAQRR
-9 MLITIFVTLA
+9 MLITVLVTLV
-19 AFLIAFKPVRL
+19 AFLVAFKPVRL
-30 GPFEEFRIEL
+30 GPFEEFRVEL
-40 RMRYRFIEPFSQI
+40 KMRYRFAEPISKF
-53 AKDQPMEQLVK
+53 AKDQPMEQLVRDA
-64 ETLEKAKFDKP
+64 LEKAKFDKP

-94 AVNTSEALKRQE
+94 AASMSEALRRQE
-106 RINSIIRENFPK
+106 QIDSIIRKRFPT

-123 AQREAKGERPIW
+123 AERQAKGEKPLLQMGR
-135 QIGHIGV
+135 IGI
-142 FKPSLNLRLGLDL
+142 FKPTVDLRLGLDL

-174 DKPID
+174 NKPID

-189 ITASL
+189 ITAAL
-194 EQRGLENFDVQV
+194 ERRGLENFDVQV
-206 EETGKIVL
+206 EETGKIIFI
-214 VRSQATPR
+214 RSQATPR

-242 KELKER
+242 RELKER
-248 RQFFPLDAGKV
+248 RQFFPLDQTKV
-259 NTVREIVDRRVNR
+259 NTVREIVERRINR

-314 SVPEK
+314 SVPDK
-319 YKVEVETS
+319 YRVEVETS
-327 PTGTKERVIFRNAE
+327 PTGTKERVIFRDSE
-341 GKEVPHYQVYAE
+341 GREVPQYQVYAE
-353 STLVVKGMELS
+353 STLVVKGTELS
-364 PPTVVGYDQFGRP
+364 PPTVIGYDQFGRP
-377 EVHLTFNRNGARKF
+377 EVHLTLNREGARKF

-457 RQSISPTLGTDT
+457 RQSISPTLGIDT
-469 IHKSVNAGVLAAILI
+469 IHKSINAGILAAILI
-484 AAFMIGY
+484 AAFVIGY

-496 LLACFALAIYFLI
+496 LLACVALAIYFLI
-509 VLAVMSLQIGDW
+509 VLAVMSLQVGDW

-546 SLERLKEE
+546 SFERLKEE
-554 LRSGRSLRIAV
+554 LRAGRPLRIAV
-565 EAAFERSWTA
+565 EAAFDRSWTA

-587 AVLYYFGIGPV
+587 AVLYYFGTGPV

-614 SAFFSVRGMMEWI
+614 SAFFSVRGMMEWV
-627 VRTPVGERVSW
+627 VRTRLGERVEL
-638 FQTFADIPAVKSL
+638 FRTFADIPAVQRL
-651 IAVKQSQSPQ
+651 LTAQR

>member
-1 MAAIVQRR
+1 MAAVAQRR
-9 MLITIFVTLA
+9 MLITVLVTLV
-19 AFLIAFKPVRL
+19 AFLVAFKPVRL
-30 GPFEEFRIEL
+30 GPFEEFRVEL
-40 RMRYRFIEPFSQI
+40 KMRYRFAEPISKF
-53 AKDQPMEQLVK
+53 AKDQPMEQLVRDA
-64 ETLEKAKFDKP
+64 LDKAKFDKP

-94 AVNTSEALKRQE
+94 AASMSEALRRQE
-106 RINSIIRENFPK
+106 RIDSIIRKRFPN

-123 AQREAKGERPIW
+123 AERQAKGEKPLLQMGR
-135 QIGHIGV
+135 IGI
-142 FKPSLNLRLGLDL
+142 FKPTVDLRLGLDL

-189 ITASL
+189 ITAAL
-194 EQRGLENFDVQV
+194 ERRGLENFDVHV
-206 EETGKIVL
+206 EETGKVIF
-214 VRSQATPR
+214 VRSQATAR

-242 KELKER
+242 RELKER
-248 RQFFPLDAGKV
+248 RQFFPLDQAKV
-259 NTVREIVDRRVNR
+259 NTVREIIERRVNR

-314 SVPEK
+314 SVPDK
-319 YKVEVETS
+319 YRVEVETS
-327 PTGTKERVIFRNAE
+327 PTGTKERVIFRDSE
-341 GKEVPHYQVYAE
+341 GREVPQYQVYAE
-353 STLVVKGMELS
+353 STLVVKGTELS
-364 PPTVVGYDQFGRP
+364 PPTVIGYDQFGRP
-377 EVHLTFNRNGARKF
+377 EVHLTLNREGARKF

-457 RQSISPTLGTDT
+457 RQSISPTLGIDT
-469 IHKSVNAGVLAAILI
+469 IHKSINAGILAAILI
-484 AAFMIGY
+484 AAFMMGY

-496 LLACFALAIYFLI
+496 LLACVALAIYFLI

-546 SLERLKEE
+546 SFERLKEE
-554 LRSGRSLRIAV
+554 LRAGRPLRIAV
-565 EAAFERSWTA
+565 EAAFDRSWTA

-587 AVLYYFGIGPV
+587 AVLYYFGTGPV

-614 SAFFSVRGMMEWI
+614 SAFFSVRGMMEWV
-627 VRTPVGERVSW
+627 VRTRLGERVEL
-638 FQTFADIPAVKSL
+638 FRTFADIPAVQRL
-651 IAVKQSQSPQ
+651 LTAQR

>member
-1 MAAIVQRR
+1 MTAIVQRR
-9 MLITIFVTLA
+9 MLITVLVGLA
-19 AFLIAFKPVRL
+19 AFLVAFKPLRL
-30 GPFEEFRIEL
+30 GPFEEFRVEL
-40 RMRYRFIEPFSQI
+40 RMRYRFVEPFSQL
-53 AKDQPMEQLVK
+53 AKDKPMEQLVR
-64 ETLEKAKFDKP
+64 EVLEKAKFDKP
-75 EFVSVETVGEHLLV
+75 EFTSIKTVGEHVLV

-94 AVNTSEALKRQE
+94 STSMSEALKRQE
-106 RINSIIRENFPK
+106 QINSIILRNFPK

-123 AQREAKGERPIW
+123 SERQAKGERPIW
-135 QIGHIGV
+135 QIGRIGI
-142 FKPSLNLRLGLDL
+142 FKPSLNLLLGLDL

-163 QCRRAEFVFEL
+163 QCRRAEFAFEL

-189 ITASL
+189 ITAAL
-194 EQRGLENFDVQV
+194 ERNGLENFDVLV
-206 EETGKIVL
+206 EETGKVVF
-214 VRSQATPR
+214 VRSQATAR

-242 KELKER
+242 RELKER
-248 RQFFPLDAGKV
+248 RQFFPLDAAKV
-259 NTVREIVDRRVNR
+259 NTVREIVERRVNR

-277 PQVYVEGTDRVVVEM
+277 PQVYVEGADRVVVEM

-319 YKVEVETS
+319 YRVEVETS
-327 PTGTKERVIFRNAE
+327 PTGTKERVIFRDSQ
-341 GKEVPHYQVYAE
+341 GREVPQYQVYAE
-353 STLVVKGMELS
+353 STLVVKGTELS

-377 EVHLTFNRNGARKF
+377 EVHLTLNREGARKF

-457 RQSISPTLGTDT
+457 RQSISPTLGIDT
-469 IHKSVNAGVLAAILI
+469 IHKSINAGILAAILI

-496 LLACFALAIYFLI
+496 VLACVALVIYFLI

-546 SLERLKEE
+546 SFERLKEE
-554 LRSGRSLRIAV
+554 LRAKRPLRTAV
-565 EAAFERSWTA
+565 ELAFDRSWTA

-587 AVLYYFGIGPV
+587 AVLYYFGTGPV

-627 VRTPVGERVSW
+627 VRTKLGERTSW
-638 FQTFADIPAVKSL
+638 FRTFADIPAIQRL
-651 IAVKQSQSPQ
+651 ITAQR

>member
-9 MLITIFVTLA
+9 MLITVLVGLA
-19 AFLIAFKPVRL
+19 AFLVAFKPLRL
-30 GPFEEFRIEL
+30 GPFEEFRVEL
-40 RMRYRFIEPFSQI
+40 RMRYRFVEPFSQL
-53 AKDQPMEQLVK
+53 AKDKPMEQLVR
-64 ETLEKAKFDKP
+64 EVLEKAKFDKP
-75 EFVSVETVGEHLLV
+75 EFTSIKTVGEHVLV

-94 AVNTSEALKRQE
+94 STSMSEALKRQE
-106 RINSIIRENFPK
+106 QINSIILRNFPK

-123 AQREAKGERPIW
+123 SERQAKGERPIW
-135 QIGHIGV
+135 QIGRIGI
-142 FKPSLNLRLGLDL
+142 FKPSLNLLLGLDL

-163 QCRRAEFVFEL
+163 QCRRAEFAFEL

-189 ITASL
+189 ITAAL
-194 EQRGLENFDVQV
+194 ERNGLENFDVLV
-206 EETGKIVL
+206 EETGKVVF
-214 VRSQATPR
+214 VRSQATAR

-242 KELKER
+242 RELKER
-248 RQFFPLDAGKV
+248 RQFFPLDAAKV
-259 NTVREIVDRRVNR
+259 NTVREIVERRVNR

-277 PQVYVEGTDRVVVEM
+277 PQVYVEGADRVVVEM

-319 YKVEVETS
+319 YRVEVETS
-327 PTGTKERVIFRNAE
+327 PTGTKERVIFRDSQ
-341 GKEVPHYQVYAE
+341 GREVPQYQVYAE
-353 STLVVKGMELS
+353 STLVVKGTELS

-377 EVHLTFNRNGARKF
+377 EVHLTLNREGARKF

-457 RQSISPTLGTDT
+457 RQSISPTLGIDT
-469 IHKSVNAGVLAAILI
+469 IHKSINAGILAAILI

-496 LLACFALAIYFLI
+496 VLACVALVIYFLI

-546 SLERLKEE
+546 SFERLKEE
-554 LRSGRSLRIAV
+554 LRAKRPLRTAV
-565 EAAFERSWTA
+565 ELAFDRSWTA

-587 AVLYYFGIGPV
+587 AVLYYFGTGPV

-627 VRTPVGERVSW
+627 VRTKLGERTSW
-638 FQTFADIPAVKSL
+638 FQTFADIPAIQRL
-651 IAVKQSQSPQ
+651 ITAQR

>member
-1 MAAIVQRR
+1 MAAVAQRR
-9 MLITIFVTLA
+9 MLITVLVTLA
-19 AFLIAFKPVRL
+19 TFLVAFKPVRF
-30 GPFEEFRIEL
+30 GPFEEFRVEL
-40 RMRYRFIEPFSQI
+40 KMRYRFVEPISKL
-53 AKDQPMEQLVK
+53 AKDQPMEQLVRDA
-64 ETLEKAKFDKP
+64 LEKAKFEKP
-75 EFVSVETVGEHLLV
+75 NFVSIETVGEHLLV

-94 AVNTSEALKRQE
+94 AGSMSEALKRQE
-106 RINSIIRENFPK
+106 KIDSIIRKHFPS

-123 AQREAKGERPIW
+123 AERQAKGEKPLW
-135 QIGHIGV
+135 QIGRIGI
-142 FKPSLNLRLGLDL
+142 FKPAVNLRLGLDL

-189 ITASL
+189 ITAAL
-194 EQRGLENFDVQV
+194 ERRGLENFDVQV
-206 EETGKIVL
+206 EETGKIVF

-242 KELKER
+242 RELKER
-248 RQFFPLDAGKV
+248 RQFFPLDQAKV
-259 NTVREIVDRRVNR
+259 NTVREIVERRVNR

-319 YKVEVETS
+319 YRVKVETS
-327 PTGTKERVIFRNAE
+327 PTGTKERVIFRDSE
-341 GKEVPHYQVYAE
+341 GKEVPQYQVYAE
-353 STLVVKGMELS
+353 STLVVKGTELS
-364 PPTVVGYDQFGRP
+364 PPTVIGYDQFGRP
-377 EVHLTFNRNGARKF
+377 EVHLTFNREGARKF

-425 ARITG
+425 ARITR

-457 RQSISPTLGTDT
+457 RQSISPTLGIDT
-469 IHKSVNAGVLAAILI
+469 IHKSINAGILAAILI

-496 LLACFALAIYFLI
+496 VLACVALTIYFLI

-546 SLERLKEE
+546 SFERLKEE
-554 LRSGRSLRIAV
+554 LRAGRPLRIAV
-565 EAAFERSWTA
+565 EAAFDRSWTA

-587 AVLYYFGIGPV
+587 AVLYYFGTGPV

-614 SAFFSVRGMMEWI
+614 SAFFSVRGMMEWV
-627 VRTPVGERVSW
+627 VRTRLGERVEL
-638 FQTFADIPAVKSL
+638 FRTFADIPAVQKL
-651 IAVKQSQSPQ
+651 LTAQK

>member
-1 MAAIVQRR
+1 MAAVAQRR
-9 MLITIFVTLA
+9 MLITVLVTLV
-19 AFLIAFKPVRL
+19 AFLVAFKPVRL
-30 GPFEEFRIEL
+30 GPFEEFRVEL
-40 RMRYRFIEPFSQI
+40 KMRYRFAEPISKF
-53 AKDQPMEQLVK
+53 AKDQPMEQLVRDA
-64 ETLEKAKFDKP
+64 LEKAKFDKP

-94 AVNTSEALKRQE
+94 AASMSEALRRQE
-106 RINSIIRENFPK
+106 QIDSIIRKRFPT

-123 AQREAKGERPIW
+123 AERQAKGEKPLLQMGR
-135 QIGHIGV
+135 IGI
-142 FKPSLNLRLGLDL
+142 FKPTVDLRLGLDL

-189 ITASL
+189 ITAAL
-194 EQRGLENFDVQV
+194 ERRGLENFDVQV
-206 EETGKIVL
+206 EETGKIIFI
-214 VRSQATPR
+214 RSQATPR

-242 KELKER
+242 RELKER
-248 RQFFPLDAGKV
+248 RQFFPLDQTKV
-259 NTVREIVDRRVNR
+259 NTVREIVERRVNR

-314 SVPEK
+314 SVPDK
-319 YKVEVETS
+319 YRVEVETS
-327 PTGTKERVIFRNAE
+327 PTGTKERVIFRDSE
-341 GKEVPHYQVYAE
+341 GREVPQYQVYAE
-353 STLVVKGMELS
+353 SILVVKGTELS
-364 PPTVVGYDQFGRP
+364 PPTVIGYDQFGRP
-377 EVHLTFNRNGARKF
+377 EVHLTLNREGARKF
-391 ADFTRRNVGKHLAI
+391 ADFTRRNVGKYLAI

-457 RQSISPTLGTDT
+457 RQSISPTLGIDT
-469 IHKSVNAGVLAAILI
+469 IHKSINAGILAAILI
-484 AAFMIGY
+484 AAFMMGY

-496 LLACFALAIYFLI
+496 LLACVALAIYFLI

-546 SLERLKEE
+546 SYERLKEE
-554 LRSGRSLRIAV
+554 LRAGRPLRIAV
-565 EAAFERSWTA
+565 EAAFDRSWTA

-587 AVLYYFGIGPV
+587 AVLYYFGTGPV
-598 KGFAT
+598 RGFAT

-614 SAFFSVRGMMEWI
+614 SAFFSVRGMMEWV
-627 VRTPVGERVSW
+627 VRTRLGERVEL
-638 FQTFADIPAVKSL
+638 FRTFADIPAVQRL
-651 IAVKQSQSPQ
+651 LTAQR